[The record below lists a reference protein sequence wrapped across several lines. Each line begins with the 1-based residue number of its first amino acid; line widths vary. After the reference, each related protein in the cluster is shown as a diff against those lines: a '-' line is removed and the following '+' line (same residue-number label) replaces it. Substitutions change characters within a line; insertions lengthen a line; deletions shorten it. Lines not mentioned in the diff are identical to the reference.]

1 MYTPTLGGH
10 PQVYCRVIGDILL
23 EKNASLIILAQDI
36 EDVANKWPDLLPFI
50 INENVR
56 LISTLDYCNCKDGY
70 IKVEQLRQL
79 QLDYAVDSTLFIWPE
94 YFREEFIRISRGDA
108 ERLRGRN
115 VGIYSWTT
123 HWYPREER
131 YSGKKVKIMDSSLRQ
146 MLGVIVRRFT
156 RPWTID
162 KYFFEQTI
170 INNRILDTVLVK
182 DERLAEKKTDLVR
195 WMPEIYKV
203 FYEQGEP
210 IDNEDSEYDLHAP
223 RLREYLN
230 NIDPDDVVLFFGAGA
245 WYKGYDYFLKFMASD
260 SKAVGIHA
268 GSGIRHE
275 QNKDFI
281 GDPKRTRDS
290 LLALGRLYE
299 TAQYVESPRLAKL
312 VFESTRRFISTHRL
326 TLSSGTML
334 QAMDYGLPVLVP
346 DSGLVGYRARKYNLG
361 ATYKYGDVEDM
372 VRQWNKFKNTPVE
385 QYAPSIK
392 EFMRRFSQENL
403 NKLFIDVLLDFD

>member
-1 MYTPTLGGH
+1 MLDGH

-23 EKNASLIILAQDI
+23 ENNASLIILSKDI
-36 EDVANKWPDLLPFI
+36 GDTAKKWPDLLPFTK
-50 INENVR
+50 NDKVK
-56 LISTLDYCNCKDGY
+56 LISTLDYCDCEDGY
-70 IKVEQLRQL
+70 LKVEQLRQL
-79 QLDYAVDSTLFIWPE
+79 QLDYVVDSTLFIWPE
-94 YFREEFIRISRGDA
+94 YFREEIIRISRGDV
-108 ERLRGRN
+108 ERLRGHN
-115 VGIYSWTT
+115 VGIFGWTT
-123 HWYPREER
+123 QWYPNEER
-131 YSGKKVKIMDSSLRQ
+131 YSGKKIKIMDSSLRQ
-146 MLGVIVRRFT
+146 MLGVIGRRVN
-156 RPWTID
+156 RPWAID

-182 DERLAEKKTDLVR
+182 DERLAGKKPDLVR

-203 FYEQGEP
+203 FYEQSESPDDDGEF
-210 IDNEDSEYDLHAP
+210 DFHAP
-223 RLREYLN
+223 RLREYLK

-245 WYKGYDYFLKFMASD
+245 WYKGYDHFLKFMASD
-260 SKAVGIHA
+260 SNVIGIHA

-275 QNKDFI
+275 KNKDFI
-281 GDPKRTRDS
+281 GTPKRTRDS

-299 TAQYVESPRLAKL
+299 TAQYVESPKLIKL

-326 TLSSGTML
+326 TLSSGTIL

-346 DSGLVGYRARKYNLG
+346 DSGLVGYRARKNNLG

-392 EFMRRFSQENL
+392 EFMGRFSRENL
-403 NKLFIDVLLDFD
+403 NKLFIDVLLEFD